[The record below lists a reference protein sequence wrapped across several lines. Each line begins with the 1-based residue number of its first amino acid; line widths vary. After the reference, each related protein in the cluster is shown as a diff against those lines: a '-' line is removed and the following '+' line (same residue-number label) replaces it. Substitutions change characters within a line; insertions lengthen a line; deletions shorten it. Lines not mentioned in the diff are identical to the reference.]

1 MAAKVSFPEG
11 HGRITESDDL
21 LVVTV
26 SPIAHREDCSAAF
39 HQKIVDDILV
49 GGASLLD
56 AMSAAFA
63 DTKYRAVAAIVVF
76 NGEIIAATDGS
87 TSSCGGGVTLADDV
101 AGPIPVTYGKL
112 ANGKGVWQALPDA
125 AMVRSVT
132 VADASGFDLLRFEHG
147 ATTKQ
152 Q

>member
-1 MAAKVSFPEG
+1 MAAKVGFPEG
-11 HGRITESDDL
+11 HGHITESDDL

-39 HQKIVDDILV
+39 HQKIEHILV

-63 DTKYRAVAAIVVF
+63 DTEYRAVAAIVVYD
-76 NGEIIAATDGS
+76 GEIIAATDGS

-101 AGPIPVTYGKL
+101 PGPIPVTYGKL

-132 VADASGFDLLRFEHG
+132 VADASGFELLRFEHG